1 MKDRVSQAG
10 IDSFVETTTS
20 IVRTSVE
27 MLKSGLMN
35 RLDTAGIDFTA
46 VPGLPELFQE
56 DSLAMNPSF
65 GLRNE
70 NEQTKYFKDHLNLV
84 VSYVVDESC
93 IKIILIQKTN
103 NIEINY
109 LKQHFSQYM
118 PEEVKP
124 IGDVQMLNKCLF
136 LDILL
141 FVQFK

>member
-56 DSLAMNPSF
+56 DSLAMNPFS

-93 IKIILIQKTN
+93 NKIILIQKIN

-109 LKQHFSQYM
+109 LK
-118 PEEVKP
+118 
-124 IGDVQMLNKCLF
+124 
-136 LDILL
+136 
-141 FVQFK
+141 